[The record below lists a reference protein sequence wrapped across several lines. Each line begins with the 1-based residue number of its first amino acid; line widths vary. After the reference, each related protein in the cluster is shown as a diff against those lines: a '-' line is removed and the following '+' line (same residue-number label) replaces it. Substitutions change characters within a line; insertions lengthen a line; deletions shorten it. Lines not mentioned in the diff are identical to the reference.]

1 MEDSILTLRSFE
13 LADAERIALLANN
26 KKIWINLRDGFP
38 HPYSVEDAVHFIEKC
53 QKMKPKSVFA
63 IIYKEE
69 LCGSIGIFPMQ
80 DVYRKSAEIGY
91 WIGEE
96 YWGKGIAARA
106 VEKIVQY
113 GFENF
118 DIVKIFA
125 GIFSNNRASERVLE
139 KNGFIKEAV
148 LKKAVFKN
156 DEFLDEHR
164 YALLNMG
171 HGA

>member
-1 MEDSILTLRSFE
+1 MECSVLTLRNFE
-13 LADAERIALLANN
+13 LEDAKRIALLANN
-26 KKIWINLRDGFP
+26 KKIWINLRDAFP
-38 HPYSVEDAVHFIEKC
+38 HPYSQEDAVQFIEKC
-53 QKMKPKSVFA
+53 RKRKPQSVFA
-63 IIYKEE
+63 IIYDDE
-69 LCGSIGIFPMQ
+69 LCGSIGIFQMQ

-96 YWGKGIAARA
+96 YWGKGIATKA

-118 DIVKIFA
+118 DIIKIFA

-156 DEFLDEHR
+156 GEFLDEHR
-164 YALLNMG
+164 YSLVKS
-171 HGA
+171 

>member
-1 MEDSILTLRSFE
+1 
-13 LADAERIALLANN
+13 
-26 KKIWINLRDGFP
+26 
-38 HPYSVEDAVHFIEKC
+38 
-53 QKMKPKSVFA
+53 MKPKSVFA